1 MADDFVTPTTSHR
14 QDWQY
19 QLVLWSGM
27 ALTTLAG
34 VWQFANLGVT
44 LLTLLYMLWV
54 LWAAYFLRFATAM
67 LTAVTAVLLIN
78 FCFIEPLYTLRVASL
93 HSWVMLM
100 VFAVLAFTVSRAMQQ
115 LKLQTQQ
122 AQLAAQQS
130 RFFQSLAEVLSSH
143 MRVEDLLQGACQ
155 QLQQAFGWQVCVVQL
170 MPGMPLQRM
179 AGAPAL
185 QVQPASVQWALDYQR
200 AIGAGTQDWPELGH
214 CLLPFG
220 LPHHEV
226 MVVAMPLGQAPDL
239 HFLQRL
245 VHQCAEATLKL
256 RQQVALAEAARETSE
271 AQFKKTLLTA
281 LSHDMRTPLTA
292 ILGAANVLADQQI
305 TLAPTQSSQLLQSI
319 QAEAGYLSQATENI
333 LTLVKLEAGERALHR
348 EWQSLQEVVQ
358 HVMQRYLQ
366 RTPPVALAFTAGDKS
381 EEWLV
386 HMDAVLVAHALSNLV
401 DNALQW
407 RTTEIPVAL
416 QLVREGDWLV
426 LAVMNEGPGFAPDF
440 EIASFHSRR
449 SARSGSRGFGLGLS
463 IVNTIM
469 QLHQGQLQLM
479 HAPNQTPLDQ
489 TSLNQATLDQPTV
502 VQRTCVRMLFP
513 FVPSNSL
520 SAEEVA

>member
-1 MADDFVTPTTSHR
+1 MADGSVTSTASHR
-14 QDWQY
+14 PDWQF
-19 QLVLWSGM
+19 QLVLCSGM
-27 ALTTLAG
+27 ALTTWIG
-34 VWQFANLGVT
+34 VWHFAKLGVT

-67 LTAVTAVLLIN
+67 GTAIAAVLLIN
-78 FCFIEPLYTLRVASL
+78 FCFIEPRYTLRVASL
-93 HSWVMLM
+93 HSWVMLV

-115 LKLQTQQ
+115 LKLQTHQ

-130 RFFQSLAEVLSSH
+130 RFFQLLAEVLSNH
-143 MRVEDLLQGACQ
+143 LRVEDLLQAACQ
-155 QLQQAFGWQVCVVQL
+155 QIQQVFGWQVCVVQL
-170 MPGMPLQRM
+170 RPGMPLQRL
-179 AGAPAL
+179 AGESAL
-185 QVQPASVQWALDYQR
+185 LVQPASVQWALDYQR

-214 CLLPFG
+214 CLIPFG

-226 MVVAMPLGQAPDL
+226 MVVAMLVGQAPDL

-256 RQQVALAEAARETSE
+256 RQQIALADAARETSE

-366 RTPPVALAFTAGDKS
+366 RTPPVSLAFTKGDKS

-407 RTTEIPVAL
+407 RTSQTPVAL
-416 QLVREGDWLV
+416 HLLRDGDWLV
-426 LAVMNEGPGFAPDF
+426 LSVMNEGPSFPPDF
-440 EIASFHSRR
+440 EIASFHARR

-469 QLHQGQLQLM
+469 QLHQGQLQL
-479 HAPNQTPLDQ
+479 AQTPH
-489 TSLNQATLDQPTV
+489 QASPDQPAIT
-502 VQRTCVRMLFP
+502 QLTCVRMLFP
-513 FVPSNSL
+513 FVPATAFTAGEPL
-520 SAEEVA
+520 